1 MELALYTSNRL
12 KVYLDFHAQLLPSI
26 ASENFRKALVNLF
39 AHVLRFLA
47 HAIQV
52 YQKSSVS
59 RLTQALWDPDAIVQ
73 FEEQSDKLCARAAEE
88 ASNCDRQIARQW
100 KEELS
105 TRLQSLNGIHI
116 IGDTLTKIQDKA
128 DLARLEIAREA
139 TYNSF
144 AEGDLARCLS
154 GTRTEVLA
162 HIADWSSERNG
173 KRIFWLCGK
182 AGTGKSTISRTV
194 AQAFDEAGLL
204 GASFFFKRG
213 RADRSY
219 ARLLFP
225 TIARQ
230 LADSLPAIGHAIAAA
245 LDNDSLL
252 CEKHLRIQF
261 DKLLLQPLQS
271 APQASTLSTGV
282 ILVIDALDECDN
294 GENIK
299 MILLLLSRI
308 EAVTSIRLRIFV
320 TSRPELPVELGFKDM
335 SGDLHLDVRLEE
347 AQVMSIGHDIRLF
360 YEHEFAK
367 IRENSWLQFDAFPA
381 DWPGEDSVKL
391 LVDLAV
397 PLFIFAFT
405 VARYLSEDDTR
416 GRLDLMLR
424 QSRDRSLTG
433 LKGTYLPILNQLLAP
448 DDEQQSKS
456 RIAAFRA
463 VVGPIVLLSNPLSAS
478 SLSILLAIPMKKVE
492 RVLQPLHS
500 VLNIP
505 RTVDGGPDPVVTLFH
520 ISFRDFLVDTEL
532 KNENRFWIDEVQTH
546 SKLATQCIRLL
557 SSGVLKENT
566 FDDHAPGTR
575 RAEIPKLR
583 IQECLPD
590 AVAYACCYWI
600 QHIVR
605 SGGNGTSDDGLV
617 FEFLQKHFLHWME
630 AMSWL
635 GKTAE
640 VIHNLEALQS
650 IVDVNYISP
659 RACIILIL
667 TLSVQV
673 DRGARLIR
681 FLSDASRFA
690 FRNQAIIDQAPLQT
704 YLSALLFAPSQSII
718 RRSFGNKL
726 GRYLDIFP
734 KVPEQWS
741 AERVKLEGHEGEVSA
756 VAISADGKTVAS
768 GSHDETVRVWS
779 TATGE
784 QTLKL
789 DRHEGGVSAV
799 AISADGKTVA
809 SGSCDRTVRVWSTAT
824 GEQTLRLDGHEDWV
838 SAVAISADGKTVASG
853 SYDETVRVWSTAT
866 GEQTLK
872 LDGHEGEVSAVAI
885 SADGKMVASG
895 SHDETVR
902 VWSTATGE
910 QTLKLEGH
918 EGEVSAVAISA
929 DGKMVASGS
938 HDGTVRVWSTAT
950 GEQTLK
956 LDGHEGRVSAVAIS
970 ADGKTVA
977 SGTYDETVRVWSTA
991 TGEQTLKLDG
1001 HEGRVSAVAISADGK
1016 TVASGS
1022 GDETVRVW
1030 STAMGEQTL
1039 KLDGHEVWVSAVAIS
1054 ADGKTVASGSGD
1066 RTVRVW
1072 STAMGEQT
1080 LKFDGHENWVSAVA
1094 IWADGK
1100 TVASGSYDGTVRVW
1114 STAMGEQTL
1123 KFDGHENWVSAVAI
1137 WADGKT
1143 VASGSYDGTVRVW
1156 STATGEQ
1163 TLKLDGHEGGVSAVA
1178 ISADGKTVESGSYD
1192 GTVRVWSTATGE

>member
-1 MELALYTSNRL
+1 MSSSNQRAALLTGMGLALNTSNRL
-12 KVYLDFHAQLLPSI
+12 KVYLDFHTQLSPSI
-26 ASENFRKALVNLF
+26 ASENFRQALVNLF

-47 HAIQV
+47 YAIQV
-52 YQKSSVS
+52 YQKSRVS
-59 RLTQALWDPDAIVQ
+59 RLTQALWDPDAIIQ
-73 FEEQSDKLCARAAEE
+73 FEEQSYKLCATAAEE
-88 ASNCDRQIARQW
+88 ASSCDRQVARQW

-105 TRLQSLNGIHI
+105 TRLQSLNRTHI
-116 IGDTLTKIQDKA
+116 IEDTLTRTQDKA
-128 DLARLEIAREA
+128 DLARLETARKA
-139 TYNSF
+139 TYDSF
-144 AEGDLARCLS
+144 TEGGLARCLS

-162 HIADWSSERNG
+162 HIKDWSFEDNG

-194 AQAFDEAGLL
+194 AQALKEARVL

-213 RADRSY
+213 LADRSH

-245 LDNDSLL
+245 LDNDALL

-271 APQASTLSTGV
+271 VPQASTSSTGL

-381 DWPGEDSVKL
+381 DWPGEDSVKM

-405 VARYLSEDDTR
+405 VARYISEDDTR

-478 SLSILLAIPMKKVE
+478 SLSILLAIPMEKVG

-505 RTVDGGPDPVVTLFH
+505 RTVDGGPDPLAAITLFH
-520 ISFRDFLVDTEL
+520 LSFRDFLVDTEL

-546 SKLATQCIRLL
+546 SKLATQCIHLL

-590 AVAYACCYWI
+590 AVVYACCYWI

-605 SGGNGTSDDGLV
+605 SGGDGTGDDGLV

-650 IVDVNYISP
+650 IVDVNNISP
-659 RACIILIL
+659 RTCIILIL

-673 DRGARLIR
+673 DRGAQLIR
-681 FLSDASRFA
+681 FLNDASRFA
-690 FRNQAIIDQAPLQT
+690 LRNRAIIDQAPLQT

-726 GRYLDIFP
+726 GRYIDIFP

-741 AERVKLEGHEGEVSA
+741 AERLKLEGHEGIVSA

-768 GSHDETVRVWS
+768 GSR
-779 TATGE
+779 
-784 QTLKL
+784 
-789 DRHEGGVSAV
+789 
-799 AISADGKTVA
+799 
-809 SGSCDRTVRVWSTAT
+809 
-824 GEQTLRLDGHEDWV
+824 
-838 SAVAISADGKTVASG
+838 
-853 SYDETVRVWSTAT
+853 
-866 GEQTLK
+866 
-872 LDGHEGEVSAVAI
+872 
-885 SADGKMVASG
+885 
-895 SHDETVR
+895 
-902 VWSTATGE
+902 
-910 QTLKLEGH
+910 
-918 EGEVSAVAISA
+918 
-929 DGKMVASGS
+929 
-938 HDGTVRVWSTAT
+938 DGTVRVWSTAT

-977 SGTYDETVRVWSTA
+977 SSSD
-991 TGEQTLKLDG
+991 
-1001 HEGRVSAVAISADGK
+1001 
-1016 TVASGS
+1016 
-1022 GDETVRVW
+1022 
-1030 STAMGEQTL
+1030 
-1039 KLDGHEVWVSAVAIS
+1039 
-1054 ADGKTVASGSGD
+1054 
-1066 RTVRVW
+1066 
-1072 STAMGEQT
+1072 
-1080 LKFDGHENWVSAVA
+1080 
-1094 IWADGK
+1094 
-1100 TVASGSYDGTVRVW
+1100 
-1114 STAMGEQTL
+1114 
-1123 KFDGHENWVSAVAI
+1123 
-1137 WADGKT
+1137 
-1143 VASGSYDGTVRVW
+1143 DGTVRVW

-1163 TLKLDGHEGGVSAVA
+1163 TLKLDGHEGIVSAVA
-1178 ISADGKTVESGSYD
+1178 ISADGKTVASGSED
-1192 GTVRVWSTATGE
+1192 GTVRVWSTATGEQTQRFKTRSLLHRLRFTDDGSALETNVGLFGLKLRSGHGHLLPSSPEVAVVLDFPWVKYNGSELLWLPHEYRGVPATHGAFLAIGQVSGAMSFFSFRTRKSGSH